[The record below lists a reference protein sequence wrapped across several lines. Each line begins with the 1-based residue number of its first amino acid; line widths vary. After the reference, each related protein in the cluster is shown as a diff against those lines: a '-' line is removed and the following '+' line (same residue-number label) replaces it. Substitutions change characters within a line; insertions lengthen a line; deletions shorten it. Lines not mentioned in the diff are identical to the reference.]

1 MATLTEVI
9 KSKRQSGQSR
19 TSSLVGSLKDKLAEK
34 FDPRQ
39 VFNQTGVLTALFPK
53 LKAFKSGS
61 TSYDS
66 ISKGRSGEQLQNT
79 TKDDS
84 VKRVEKNTQIFA
96 KNTLSLRILS
106 AEVSI
111 MGEDISGLLKALNVK
126 PSKKADAY
134 FKSSSEMEKQYESKF
149 KEKDSSKIKSVAIK
163 RKRSSG
169 LLGVLGVVG
178 GLGVAYLLVD
188 FFQNKE
194 QSILS
199 DMKEKLSPIVTD
211 FSSDI
216 QTFISSS
223 MSSLEKNFTD
233 LQDRMS
239 KQTDKFSDDF
249 EKVFSMKTI
258 EDYFMRDI
266 SPTETF
272 SKSIEGFKNSMMQ
285 ELSNFSFIPS
295 AQAATLPSSFP
306 TLTRPGA
313 APDST
318 GTTGST
324 TQVSSGSELKGQQKE
339 FYDKIYITLLEEAT
353 KAGVKNPEVIA
364 RLGAAQSSIETGYGK
379 ATAGGNNYFGIK
391 GSGGNQQTTKE
402 YDPKTGEMITQ
413 KASFRQY
420 GSMRESVADYIKFLQ
435 TNSRYKEVLA
445 AGSVGEAIT
454 AQGKTGYATDP
465 GYTRKLALVQ
475 SSATGKGVNLPASPL
490 TSLAQT
496 ALGPN
501 VASRV
506 TRGYGTQEHPL
517 LGVNK
522 LHTGIDIAAPSG
534 TSVFSVKDGKISF
547 VGFDK
552 GYGNYII
559 VDHNDGTSTLY
570 GHLSRF
576 VEGLSTGT
584 IVTKGQTIGF
594 VGSTGLS
601 SGPHLHFELRRNG
614 KPVSELT
621 SMSEQQ
627 ALVGNQL
634 ATNTIII
641 PKREIVQGASPNES
655 ENNVRKIVD
664 PVNKLLDYASRTA

>member
-53 LKAFKSGS
+53 LKAFKAGS

-106 AEVSI
+106 ADVSI
-111 MGEDISGLLKALNVK
+111 MGENISGLLKALNVK

-149 KEKDSSKIKSVAIK
+149 KEKDSSKIKSVATK

-199 DMKEKLSPIVTD
+199 DMKEKLLPIVTD

-239 KQTDKFSDDF
+239 KHTDKFSDDF
-249 EKVFSMKTI
+249 GKVFSIKTI

-306 TLTRPGA
+306 TPTRPGA
-313 APDST
+313 AP
-318 GTTGST
+318 G
-324 TQVSSGSELKGQQKE
+324 SSGLSGNENEAVQFFISKGWTKPQAAGIVGNLIQESNLNPAAHNKRENAQGIAQWRLGRIKRFEKDYGKSILSSSFREQLEYVNWELNNTE
-339 FYDKIYITLLEEAT
+339 S
-353 KAGVKNPEVIA
+353 KAGQALRKTTTPAQAASVIDKLYERSA
-364 RLGAAQSSIETGYGK
+364 GTELGVRIQNAERL
-379 ATAGGNNYFGIK
+379 
-391 GSGGNQQTTKE
+391 
-402 YDPKTGEMITQ
+402 
-413 KASFRQY
+413 ASV
-420 GSMRESVADYIKFLQ
+420 SEPV
-435 TNSRYKEVLA
+435 
-445 AGSVGEAIT
+445 
-454 AQGKTGYATDP
+454 
-465 GYTRKLALVQ
+465 
-475 SSATGKGVNLPASPL
+475 SPL

-496 ALGPN
+496 ALGTTPG
-501 VASRV
+501 RV
-506 TRGYGTQEHPL
+506 TRGYGTQKHPL

-522 LHTGIDIAAPSG
+522 LHKGIDIAAPSG

-547 VGFDK
+547 AGFEK

-570 GHLSRF
+570 AHLSRF
-576 VEGLSTGT
+576 ADGLSTGT
-584 IVTKGQTIGF
+584 SVTKGQTIGF

-601 SGPHLHFELRRNG
+601 TGPHLHFELRRNG

-627 ALVGNQL
+627 ALIGNQL

-641 PKREIVQGASPNES
+641 PKREIVQVASPNES

-664 PVNKLLDYASRTA
+664 PLNKLLDYASRTA

>member
-1 MATLTEVI
+1 MSTLSEVI

-19 TSSLVGSLKDKLAEK
+19 TGSLFGSLKDKLKEK
-34 FDPRQ
+34 IDPRQ
-39 VFNQTGVLTALFPK
+39 LINQAGVLTALFPK
-53 LKAFKSGS
+53 LKAFKAGS

-106 AEVSI
+106 ADVSI

-199 DMKEKLSPIVTD
+199 DMKEKLLPIVTD

-223 MSSLEKNFTD
+223 MSSLEKNFTE

-239 KQTDKFSDDF
+239 KHTDKFSDDF

-306 TLTRPGA
+306 TPTRPGA
-313 APDST
+313 AP
-318 GTTGST
+318 G
-324 TQVSSGSELKGQQKE
+324 SSGLSGNENEAVQFFISKGW
-339 FYDKIYITLLEEAT
+339 T
-353 KAGVKNPEVIA
+353 KPQAAGIVGNLIQESNLNPAAHNKRENAQGIA
-364 RLGAAQSSIETGYGK
+364 QWRLGRIKRFEKDYGK
-379 ATAGGNNYFGIK
+379 SIL
-391 GSGGNQQTTKE
+391 SS
-402 YDPKTGEMITQ
+402 
-413 KASFRQY
+413 SFREQLEY
-420 GSMRESVADYIKFLQ
+420 VNWELNNTERDAGQALRKTTTPAQAAFVVDKFYERSAGTERTVRIQNAERLASV
-435 TNSRYKEVLA
+435 SE
-445 AGSVGEAIT
+445 
-454 AQGKTGYATDP
+454 
-465 GYTRKLALVQ
+465 
-475 SSATGKGVNLPASPL
+475 PASPL

-506 TRGYGTQEHPL
+506 TRGYGTQKHPL
-517 LGVNK
+517 LGINK
-522 LHTGIDIAAPSG
+522 LHQGIDIAAPSG

-570 GHLSRF
+570 AHLSRF
-576 VEGLSTGT
+576 VEGLSIGT

-641 PKREIVQGASPNES
+641 PKREIVQVASPNES

-664 PVNKLLDYASRTA
+664 PLNKLLDYASRTA